1 MRLVWWLLGIL
12 IGLPAVLLA
21 SGAVATL
28 VLTARAD
35 RQFPPQGE
43 FKTVEGTRI
52 HLLAAGQGRPVVL
65 LHGANGAVQDWTA
78 SIFEPLSRKYR
89 VIAMD
94 RPGHGYSERPT
105 GGGVV
110 TPEVQARLIRGALQ
124 QIGVEKPILVAFSWS
139 GSLALAYA
147 LAWPD
152 EVAGVVMLAGA
163 AYPWPTPVSPI
174 YRLPNVPVIG
184 PLFAHT
190 LAMPVATLLIDG
202 FVHGAFAP
210 SPVAGN
216 FGKAGLALALR
227 PGSYRANA
235 EDVYYMK
242 PFLLAQSERYG
253 TLKPPI
259 AILHGDSDGVVG
271 LEIHSRALAA
281 AAPHATLEVVPGA
294 GHLLHHIVPDRVLAT
309 IDAMAARTR

>member
-1 MRLVWWLLGIL
+1 MRVVWWMLAVL

-21 SGAVATL
+21 AGAVATA
-28 VLTARAD
+28 VLTARAE
-35 RQFPPQGE
+35 RQFPPRGE
-43 FKTVEGTRI
+43 FKTVEGTRL

-78 SIFEPLSRKYR
+78 SILEPLSRSYR
-89 VIAMD
+89 VVAVD

-105 GGGVV
+105 GGVV
-110 TPEVQARLIRGALQ
+110 TPDIQARLIRGALQ

-152 EVAGVVMLAGA
+152 EVAGIVMLAAA
-163 AYPWPTPVSPI
+163 AYPWATPVSPI

-190 LAMPVATLLIDG
+190 VAMPVASLLIDA
-202 FVHGAFAP
+202 FVNGAFAP

-216 FGKAGLALALR
+216 FGQAGLPLALR
-227 PGSYRANA
+227 PGSYLANA
-235 EDVYYMK
+235 EDIFYVK
-242 PFLLAQSERYG
+242 PFLLLQSARYG
-253 TLKPPI
+253 GLKPPI

-271 LEIHSRALAA
+271 LEIHSRALLR
-281 AAPHATLEVVPGA
+281 AAPRVTLEVVPGA
-294 GHLLHHIVPDRVLAT
+294 GHLLHHIAPDRVLAT
-309 IDAMAARTR
+309 IDAMAERTR